1 MSGFGYLCPECLE
14 VPAAQ
19 CAYRG
24 CPQRGMATSAVASL
38 APGSSDATRAVS
50 PGTALP
56 NAPLPAAGS
65 AGDALATRFVDPGA
79 ARPPAASPPPAPMSN
94 PDDALA
100 TRYVGAPK
108 KGD

>member
-24 CPQRGMATSAVASL
+24 CPQRGMVTGAVASL
-38 APGSSDATRAVS
+38 TPGSSDATRAVS
-50 PGTALP
+50 PGSPLPNGALP
-56 NAPLPAAGS
+56 PAT
-65 AGDALATRFVDPGA
+65 GDALATRFVDPGA
-79 ARPPAASPPPAPMSN
+79 ARPPAAASPPPATVAN

-100 TRYVGAPK
+100 TRYVGTPK